1 MAIVKEK
8 VTEYQNGQYSR
19 SYTQV
24 NIPASVAKS
33 VGEAT
38 NVIGEAYAKAMLDK
52 QNHIENMYHRMNDNI
67 TFLSNFKDLNSDFSK
82 TVSYFEDKIKNTF
95 DSFYKI
101 DKKNEIVFSN
111 KTMDKINNRILIT
124 FLISILV
131 TIIGGVIDNALI
143 YKPAAIMTVISLGMG
158 FLYLAYGF
166 VVYIPSSLK
175 KARIKFEELENEID
189 KSNLFDLSIE
199 LGKIVNFFNSDEQK
213 VKVYNKEIS
222 QDEYESNIV
231 NALKEAIK
239 INFSSTLNKNIID
252 EQTSKYTE
260 FEKIKEEAH
269 KKERI
274 FPKLLKPIIIGVS
287 LIVLILIGVMIFN
300 KAGEINTEKITKNK
314 INNYELYS
322 SKRIQLAMLAIVN
335 LQIPDIL
342 KASQHEFFNA
352 FGLYNIKDKINNE
365 QTISSLA
372 KELEINLTTSLWSSM
387 SDNEKKSAIDS
398 LLISQKD
405 LERTFLDDLVYSCY
419 FLNLQ
424 IETLKSRY
432 PLDLKPC
439 KSSDVVKI
447 YKQQGGETSIENVNI
462 LLTKVK

>member
-19 SYTQV
+19 SYTQI

-260 FEKIKEEAH
+260 FEKIKEEAN
-269 KKERI
+269 KKEIENQENLKLAQENGFDTYKEYTKYLKLAQDNGFNSINEYNLFLKEKEQKEKEQKEKEKIELAKKYEKQLQNDKKNPLVNFLKRYIISFIITFLMIYLFLFIDKDYEFFKYINDYLSNPRVFIVPAVVGVFLTLI
-274 FPKLLKPIIIGVS
+274 FYVFSWVKNKLKQKKLNKLL
-287 LIVLILIGVMIFN
+287 
-300 KAGEINTEKITKNK
+300 EK
-314 INNYELYS
+314 
-322 SKRIQLAMLAIVN
+322 
-335 LQIPDIL
+335 
-342 KASQHEFFNA
+342 
-352 FGLYNIKDKINNE
+352 
-365 QTISSLA
+365 
-372 KELEINLTTSLWSSM
+372 
-387 SDNEKKSAIDS
+387 
-398 LLISQKD
+398 
-405 LERTFLDDLVYSCY
+405 
-419 FLNLQ
+419 
-424 IETLKSRY
+424 
-432 PLDLKPC
+432 
-439 KSSDVVKI
+439 
-447 YKQQGGETSIENVNI
+447 
-462 LLTKVK
+462 